1 MSPGLIVVFV
11 LTGVIHLVNTLAYA
25 VRLSGVKTKRLAIA
39 LSLFNIIF
47 ITSQTANSI
56 QGPLF
61 NGYIETAIRNAKTPQ
76 ALAQLPDIIIWDIRM
91 VLIAATIGTI
101 FGTLLIPSFVR
112 IFTKGILLFE
122 QVGSVPR
129 LMLMLFSP
137 KKVAKILADV
147 KLPSTESV
155 KEGLKKGIPKKI
167 LLLNII
173 ITGVYT
179 TGILSAIMA
188 GVMLPD
194 FRSTAVQLANVI
206 NGVAT
211 VLLAT
216 LVDPVTANIV
226 DQSIRG
232 VRSEEDVKSLTM
244 YLAFSRIAGT
254 VFAQIIFLPAAYV
267 VIEITRMI
275 IKLFGA

>member
-1 MSPGLIVVFV
+1 MNIGLIIVFV
-11 LTGVIHLVNTLAYA
+11 LTGVIHMINTLAYA

-61 NGYIETAIRNAKTPQ
+61 NGYIETAIQKAQKSGT
-76 ALAQLPDIIIWDIRM
+76 LAELPSIIGWDIRT
-91 VLIAATIGTI
+91 VLLAATIGTI
-101 FGTLLIPSFVR
+101 VGSLLIPSFVR
-112 IFTKGILLFE
+112 IFTKAILLFE
-122 QVGSVPR
+122 QVGSVPK
-129 LMLMLFSP
+129 LILMLFSP
-137 KKVAKILADV
+137 KKLAKIV
-147 KLPSTESV
+147 KEVSVPSTEV
-155 KEGLKKGIPKKI
+155 VREGIRKGIPRKV

-179 TGILSAIMA
+179 TGVLSSIMA
-188 GVMLPD
+188 GVMIPA
-194 FRSTAVQLANVI
+194 FRSTAVQLANLI

-216 LVDPVTANIV
+216 IVDPITASIT
-226 DQSIRG
+226 DQAIRG
-232 VRSEEDVKSLTM
+232 VRSEEDVKNMTM

-254 VFAQIIFLPAAYV
+254 LFAQVIFIPAAYA
-267 VIEITRMI
+267 VIEITKI
-275 IKLFGA
+275 IVKLFS